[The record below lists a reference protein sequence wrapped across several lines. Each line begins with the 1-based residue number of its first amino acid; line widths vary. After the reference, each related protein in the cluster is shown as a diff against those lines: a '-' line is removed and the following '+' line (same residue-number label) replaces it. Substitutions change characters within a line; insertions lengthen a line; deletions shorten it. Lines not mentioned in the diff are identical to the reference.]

1 MATIQALYTN
11 AWLRSGRGSMTSV
24 KWLTKFL
31 AGSSDR
37 WYWSE
42 DAFPP
47 VSFCVRALVH
57 DGLAVPPF
65 DRHGDGDG
73 GLREFGLNADMW
85 REWVAAIPRQH
96 VIMGEYARTFG
107 TPDARGPL
115 LEQVRAAAEVLHV
128 PGSFCPGPD
137 ELRAR
142 LNDLFAAYASAGEAL
157 KRRMCDAPGLHGSA
171 RQQRALW
178 KDLTPFHD
186 RLVTLSVFLVEYTE
200 PVVMPLPPTSC
211 LIAPEQA
218 PEGYGR
224 QVVEAAT
231 ALAAAR

>member
-1 MATIQALYTN
+1 M
-11 AWLRSGRGSMTSV
+11 SSV
-24 KWLTKFL
+24 KWPTKSL

-37 WYWSE
+37 WYWSG

-47 VSFCVRALVH
+47 LSFCVRALVI

-73 GLREFGLNADMW
+73 RLRALGLDADMW
-85 REWVAAIPRQH
+85 REWLAAVLRQH
-96 VIMGEYARTFG
+96 VIMGEHARTLG

-115 LEQVRAAAEVLHV
+115 LEQARAAAEVLRA
-128 PGSFCPGPD
+128 PGSFCPGPG

-142 LNDLFAAYASAGEAL
+142 LNELFADYAPAGEYW
-157 KRRMCDAPGLHGSA
+157 KWRMSDAPRLHGSA

-178 KDLTPFHD
+178 KALTPFHD

-211 LIAPEQA
+211 LIAPAQD

-224 QVVEAAT
+224 QVVAAAT
-231 ALAAAR
+231 ALAAGA